1 MSKAQTDIR
10 TTSYD
15 ALTANPDG
23 YQGTIDE
30 VITQIRSNPY
40 TTYTGPSARSDL
52 LHYLG
57 VDRGPSNGPSVEMD
71 EDARYGFEPSTEPSF
86 YSLAYALKH
95 FPGNFRYQD
104 AQA

>member
-15 ALTANPDG
+15 ELTANPDG
-23 YQGTIDE
+23 YQGTIEDVLSDIRAE
-30 VITQIRSNPY
+30 VNRLPPNLN
-40 TTYTGPSARSDL
+40 GRAEL

-57 VDRGPSNGPSVEMD
+57 VDRIASNGPSVEMD
-71 EDARYGFEPSTEPSF
+71 ADARYGFEPSTEPSF

-95 FPGNFRYQD
+95 FPGSFMYQD
-104 AQA
+104 TQA